1 MQFAAGV
8 GRRDA
13 SEQQRDRLLD
23 QAALAVVRRHA
34 VVAAALQEH
43 VVRKGRIRSGIDGDR
58 RAASFARHLHA
69 GYVGEAVAD
78 IDHIG
83 EGHAAFVFGRKA
95 VQVPV
100 VRHIEDALVDP
111 EQVLGFFGIIDR
123 GRRPHGKAVVAVD
136 KARGEYTFVW
146 EKAPLFTRYDVDS
159 KFVLDGFGEGEYHK
173 EGNVHKI
180 KYTFNDPNIEISDK
194 LTGIKYQ
201 GTVIDG
207 ELELYDGSP
216 DSSMVSHFL
225 FKKKKPY

>member
-1 MQFAAGV
+1 MTV
-8 GRRDA
+8 LYEYVMILIVIIRDFGGIKMKN
-13 SEQQRDRLLD
+13 LKKG
-23 QAALAVVRRHA
+23 LAVLSVLMA
-34 VVAAALQEH
+34 VLMALT
-43 VVRKGRIRSGIDGDR
+43 
-58 RAASFARHLHA
+58 ACTT
-69 GYVGEAVAD
+69 GE
-78 IDHIG
+78 
-83 EGHAAFVFGRKA
+83 K
-95 VQVPV
+95 VP
-100 VRHIEDALVDP
+100 
-111 EQVLGFFGIIDR
+111 
-123 GRRPHGKAVVAVD
+123 D

-194 LTGIKYQ
+194 LTGIKYR

-225 FKKKKPY
+225 FEKKKPY